1 MTIKAYAWD
10 DDYSG
15 NTYIVWAETAGKA
28 KALFAAEHDTAFT
41 YIRPY
46 RVPWADKYRDMR
58 DMDDIPAEE
67 FLAHGWWL
75 PCAKCGT
82 DLYQDTAV
90 LTDTKVLCKEC
101 AGKDGEE
108 K

>member
-1 MTIKAYAWD
+1 MKLKAYVYIGD
-10 DDYSG
+10 DEEETEITFA
-15 NTYIVWAETAGKA
+15 NTAGQA
-28 KALFAAEHDTAFT
+28 KAAFAGMMGERFIDVKVE
-41 YIRPY
+41 RL
-46 RVPWADKYRDMR
+46 PWADKYR

-75 PCAKCGT
+75 PCAKCGKQV
-82 DLYQDTAV
+82 DEDTAV

>member
-1 MTIKAYAWD
+1 MKLKAYGWD
-10 DDYSG
+10 DEDYDESHV
-15 NTYIVWAETAGKA
+15 VWAATPGKA
-28 KALFAAEHDTAFT
+28 KALLASEHDREFT
-41 YIRPY
+41 EMRVY
-46 RVPWADKYRDMR
+46 RVPWADKYR

-101 AGKDGEE
+101 AGKDGETND
-108 K
+108 

>member
-10 DDYSG
+10 DESVSES
-15 NTYIVWAETAGKA
+15 YIVWAETVGKA
-28 KALFAAEHDTAFT
+28 KALLAAEHDEKFT
-41 YIRPY
+41 DIRTY
-46 RVPWADKYRDMR
+46 RLPWADKYR

>member
-10 DDYSG
+10 DESVSES
-15 NTYIVWAETAGKA
+15 YIVWAETAGKA
-28 KALFAAEHDTAFT
+28 KALFAAEHDEKFT
-41 YIRPY
+41 DIRPY
-46 RVPWADKYRDMR
+46 RLPWADKYR

-101 AGKDGEE
+101 AGKDGETND
-108 K
+108 

>member
-1 MTIKAYAWD
+1 MKLKAYAWD
-10 DDYSG
+10 DDYHG

-28 KALFAAEHDTAFT
+28 KALFAAEHDTDFT

-46 RVPWADKYRDMR
+46 RLPWADKYR

-75 PCAKCGT
+75 TCAKCGKQV
-82 DLYQDTAV
+82 YEDTAV

-101 AGKDGEE
+101 AGKDGAFDDD
-108 K
+108 

>member
-1 MTIKAYAWD
+1 MKLKAYSWD
-10 DDYSG
+10 DESVSES
-15 NTYIVWAETAGKA
+15 YIVCAETVGKA
-28 KALFAAEHDTAFT
+28 KALLAAEHDEKFT
-41 YIRPY
+41 DIRHY
-46 RVPWADKYRDMR
+46 RLPWADKYR

-75 PCAKCGT
+75 TCAKCGKQV
-82 DLYQDTAV
+82 YEDTAV

>member
-1 MTIKAYAWD
+1 MTIKAYAWN
-10 DDYSG
+10 DDYIG
-15 NTYIVWAETAGKA
+15 NTYIVWTETAGKA
-28 KALFAAEHDTAFT
+28 KALAE
-41 YIRPY
+41 
-46 RVPWADKYRDMR
+46 K
-58 DMDDIPAEE
+58 